1 MKKGDKA
8 VLKKAFSEQDV
19 KLFASLSTD
28 DNPVHLDKTYAQ
40 TTQFGQRIVHGMLV
54 SSLITGLI
62 GGKLPGHGCI
72 YLGQTL
78 SFKAPVFIDEEIEA
92 SVEVTHIREDKPIIT
107 LKTLCCKADGTVAI
121 EGEAVVKAD
130 WINS

>member
-1 MKKGDKA
+1 MKQGDKA

-19 KLFASLSTD
+19 RLFSELSTD
-28 DNPVHLDKTYAQ
+28 DNPVHLDNEYAVN
-40 TTQFGQRIVHGMLV
+40 TQFGQCIVHGMLV

-78 SFKAPVFIDEEIEA
+78 SFKAPVYVNEEVEA
-92 SVEVTHIREDKPIIT
+92 SVEVIHIREDKPIAT
-107 LKTLCCKADGTVAI
+107 LKTLCHKADGTLAI
-121 EGEAVVKAD
+121 EGEAVVKFTQAQ
-130 WINS
+130 

>member
-1 MKKGDKA
+1 MMKKGDKA
-8 VLKKAFSEQDV
+8 VLKKAFSEEDV
-19 KLFASLSTD
+19 KLFADLSTD
-28 DNPVHLDKTYAQ
+28 DNPVHLDKAYAE

-78 SFKAPVFIDEEIEA
+78 SFKAPVFINEEIEA
-92 SVEVTHIREDKPIIT
+92 SVEVVHVRDDKPIIT

-121 EGEAVVKAD
+121 EGEAVVKAG
-130 WINS
+130 